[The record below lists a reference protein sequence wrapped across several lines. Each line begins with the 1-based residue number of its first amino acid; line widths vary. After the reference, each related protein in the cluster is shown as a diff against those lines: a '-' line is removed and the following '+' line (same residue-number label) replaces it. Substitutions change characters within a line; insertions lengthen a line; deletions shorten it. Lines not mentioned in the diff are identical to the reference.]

1 MARNKPVPDPVW
13 EEIFDTL
20 TVDGRPPSKY
30 IKNVMLVTRNGERRS
45 VSAEEFSAMLD
56 DEQFMEANSNDI
68 VTCKLSI
75 DFAKVKKDV
84 DRWVT
89 KLIDQYDHAD
99 PVPGAP
105 EKRKR
110 KSKNN
115 TDSV

>member
-1 MARNKPVPDPVW
+1 MARSKQNPDPVW

-20 TVDGRPPSKY
+20 IVDGRPPSKY
-30 IKNVMLVTRNGERRS
+30 IKNVMLVTRNGERHN
-45 VSAEEFSAMLD
+45 VSGEEFSAMLD
-56 DEQFMEANSNDI
+56 DKQFMEDNSNDI
-68 VTCKLSI
+68 ITCKLSI

-89 KLIDQYDHAD
+89 KLIDKFDTAA

-110 KSKNN
+110 SRKSN
-115 TDSV
+115 TEI